1 MTKQIKHDVK
11 IDWTNLKRDYSKEPL
26 KRQGGKLEDLSYEE
40 MVYLLDHYSFCE
52 ITKLL
57 IVSDGY
63 LQRMLK
69 KYNLKTKKKHG
80 RFTPKPT
87 KEELELQKYGA
98 LGLTRAQKL
107 NITID
112 KLGREEY
119 KKTVIEN
126 YKKAWQNRTP
136 EQELE
141 RQKKIKRTKL
151 LKYGNENYNNKEKR
165 KQTNLKKH
173 GLEYCFLRPEVL
185 VRTHSSEVIKKAN
198 ASRKIAWDNKTP
210 EEKKLIF
217 EKVQKTKF
225 NKPKEELEAIF
236 KKTARAVYEARK
248 RNGTL
253 STSRNFEDKLV
264 QYLRDTYPEYTILT
278 QYKEERYPFH
288 CDCYIKELDLFIEFQ
303 GSFYHN
309 YRPFNGSPEH
319 IFEYEKMLTKGKVT
333 KGIAKVWRYKDVEK
347 RELAKKNGLNFLEY
361 WELGYLDEVDVSEYD
376 PIKRWRSMCILDCA

>member
-1 MTKQIKHDVK
+1 MTKLIKRDVK

-26 KRQGGKLEDLSYEE
+26 KKQGGKLEDLSYEE

-52 ITKLL
+52 ITKLFM
-57 IVSDGY
+57 VNDAY

-141 RQKKIKRTKL
+141 RQKKIKKTKL
-151 LKYGNENYNNKEKR
+151 LKYGNENYNKEEVCEELADVFTYCIQMAMKLNVDPEEIILNKLEKTKR
-165 KQTNLKKH
+165 K
-173 GLEYCFLRPEVL
+173 
-185 VRTHSSEVIKKAN
+185 
-198 ASRKIAWDNKTP
+198 
-210 EEKKLIF
+210 
-217 EKVQKTKF
+217 
-225 NKPKEELEAIF
+225 
-236 KKTARAVYEARK
+236 
-248 RNGTL
+248 
-253 STSRNFEDKLV
+253 
-264 QYLRDTYPEYTILT
+264 YP
-278 QYKEERYPFH
+278 
-288 CDCYIKELDLFIEFQ
+288 
-303 GSFYHN
+303 
-309 YRPFNGSPEH
+309 
-319 IFEYEKMLTKGKVT
+319 
-333 KGIAKVWRYKDVEK
+333 VEK
-347 RELAKKNGLNFLEY
+347 AKG
-361 WELGYLDEVDVSEYD
+361 VSTKYN
-376 PIKRWRSMCILDCA
+376 KL